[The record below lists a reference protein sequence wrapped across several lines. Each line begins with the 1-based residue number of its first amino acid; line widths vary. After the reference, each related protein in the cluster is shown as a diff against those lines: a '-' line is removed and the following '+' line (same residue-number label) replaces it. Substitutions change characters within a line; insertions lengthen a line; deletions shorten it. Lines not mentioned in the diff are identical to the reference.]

1 MKAKQKVSKVMRKR
15 NLGDDEQKM
24 VLFDIIKVTWET
36 GKNMLMNFVAK

>member
-1 MKAKQKVSKVMRKR
+1 MRKR

-36 GKNMLMNFVAK
+36 GKKYANEFRGKVKKILTL